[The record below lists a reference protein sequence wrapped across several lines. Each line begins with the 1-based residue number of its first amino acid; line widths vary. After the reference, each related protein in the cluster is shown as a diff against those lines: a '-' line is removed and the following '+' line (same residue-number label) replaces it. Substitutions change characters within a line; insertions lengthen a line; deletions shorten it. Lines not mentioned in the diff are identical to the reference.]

1 MNIDLPPDDLKPQA
15 VLPEEPTFDDEPTGG
30 VVENADGS
38 ATVLDQEEPESET
51 SDNFYENLAEKLK
64 DSELAPLASDLL
76 EKIEMDR
83 ESRKKRDEQY
93 EEGLRRTGLGNDAP
107 GGAQFEGAS
116 RVVHPLL
123 AEACI
128 DFSARTMKELFPP
141 KGPVKS
147 HIIGKSDKD
156 KLQQARIKTDAL
168 NWQLTK
174 QMREYREEMEQLTT
188 QEPMGGSQYLKFWH
202 DADSKRHRVE
212 FVPVDML
219 LLPYAASG
227 LYSSERVTHVQDIT
241 RFTFEQ
247 RVNSG
252 LYREVEG
259 LGDPSFPDKTRS
271 EAANEKIEGKE
282 EDPYNEDG
290 LRRVFEIYVY
300 HQFDKDK
307 RAVPYIVHID
317 DYSEEVLGVYR
328 NWEESDERCEKLD
341 WLVEFKFIPWRGA
354 YGIGLPHLI
363 GGIAGALTGALRA
376 LLDSAHINNAATMLK
391 LKGIRGS
398 GENTQVEVTQVCE
411 VEAPPQVDDIRKVA
425 MPMPFNPPSPVLFQ
439 LLGFLTDAGK
449 GVVATSEE
457 KIADATSNMPV
468 GTALALIEQGSQVY
482 SSIHSRHHFAQQRA
496 LDIICRLNRMYPEV
510 LEEVSE
516 ALKEQITPEMFD
528 DLSGVEPVSDP
539 NIFSE
544 AQRYAQ
550 IQAVTQ
556 VLANPALQGKA
567 NQTALARITLQRLRF
582 DQIDEVLP
590 EDPEPQ
596 NTDPVNENVF
606 ATKGLPLA
614 AFMEQDH
621 LGHLI
626 THMTFCASPIYGS
639 NPMLAVP
646 TVPALLA
653 HAKEHLVMFYSIH
666 MKAAMSAIAEIH
678 QMSGG
683 TGENTD
689 AVKHAIALAE
699 REIATQLAPIMP
711 MIQQAQQTSMQSA
724 PKPPMDP
731 ASQVALQLGQAEI
744 ARKTELDKAT
754 LQMQGAASQAKA
766 AAEQAKQQMAASAE
780 QQKAMGAAQQAQA
793 ENARIQQQQQFD
805 QWIEQQTRQQEAS
818 HNEFI
823 QQMELLKNKQDNEQ
837 HQMTELMKNNQDNQ
851 TAILIERMKE
861 GLAQSQATAADQQTS
876 LSSGLQDTMGP
887 LIQAMSQQFEKM
899 SSGQEVLSQ
908 AVLGL
913 HKLHAAPKMIVR
925 DPVTGKPIGIKS
937 QMEQ

>member
-1 MNIDLPPDDLKPQA
+1 MKIDLPTDDERPMAQMPPDA
-15 VLPEEPTFDDEPTGG
+15 PELDIEPTGG

-38 ATVLDQEEPESET
+38 ATVLEQQEPESEA

-64 DSELAPLASDLL
+64 DSELTPLASDLL
-76 EKIEMDR
+76 EKIELDKKSR
-83 ESRKKRDEQY
+83 EKRDEQY

-107 GGAQFEGAS
+107 GGATFEGAS
-116 RVVHPLL
+116 KVVHPLL
-123 AEACI
+123 AESCI

-141 KGPVKS
+141 RGPVRS
-147 HIIGKSDKD
+147 HLPGKSDKK
-156 KLQQARIKTDAL
+156 KLEEAELKCKVL
-168 NWQLTK
+168 NWQLMK
-174 QMREYREEMEQLTT
+174 QMPEYREEMEQLTT
-188 QEPMGGSQYLKFWH
+188 QEPMGGSQYIKFWH
-202 DADSKRHRVE
+202 DADTKRHRAE
-212 FVPVDML
+212 FVPIDML

-227 LYSSERVTHVQDIT
+227 LYTSERVTHMQDIT

-247 RVNSG
+247 RVQSG
-252 LYREVEG
+252 LYRDLELTTKGESS
-259 LGDPSFPDKTRS
+259 PAFPEKTRP
-271 EAANEKIEGKE
+271 EAANERIEGKS

-290 LRRVFEIYVY
+290 LRRVYEIYVY

-341 WLVEFKFIPWRGA
+341 WLVEYKFIPWRGA

-363 GGIAGALTGALRA
+363 GGLAGSLTGALRA

-411 VEAPPQVDDIRKVA
+411 VEAPPQVDDIRKIA

-449 GVVATSEE
+449 GVVNTAEE
-457 KIADATSNMPV
+457 RIADASNSMPV
-468 GTALALIEQGSQVY
+468 GTAMALIEQGSQVF
-482 SSIHSRHHFAQQRA
+482 SSIHSRHHFAQQRS
-496 LDIICRLNRMYPEV
+496 LNILCRLNRMYPEV
-510 LEEVSE
+510 LEEVGE
-516 ALKEQITPEMFD
+516 ALDEQIDPAMFD

-544 AQRYAQ
+544 TQRYAQ

-556 VLANPALQGKA
+556 VLSNPALQGKT
-567 NQTALARITLQRLRF
+567 NQVALARITLQRLKF

-596 NTDPVNENVF
+596 QTDPVNENVF
-606 ATKGLPLA
+606 ATKGLPIA

-621 LGHLI
+621 IGHMIVHL
-626 THMTFCASPIYGS
+626 TFCASPIFGA
-639 NPMLAVP
+639 NPLMTIP

-653 HAKEHLVMFYSIH
+653 HCKEHLAMFYSQH
-666 MKAAMSAIAEIH
+666 SQAAMSAIGEIH
-678 QMSGG
+678 QMQGG
-683 TGENTD
+683 AGDNAE

-699 REIATQLAPIMP
+699 HEIAAQLAPIMP
-711 MIQQAQQTSMQSA
+711 MLQEAQKMSAAAA

-731 ASQVALQLGQAEI
+731 SSQVALQLGQAEI
-744 ARKTELDKAT
+744 ERKTKMDQAT
-754 LQMQGAASQAKA
+754 MQMNGAAAQAKA
-766 AAEQAKQQMAASAE
+766 AAEQAKSQMDGMMKAQEAQRIDQ
-780 QQKAMGAAQQAQA
+780 QQK
-793 ENARIQQQQQFD
+793 F
-805 QWIEQQTRQQEAS
+805 EQYIA
-818 HNEFI
+818 
-823 QQMELLKNKQDNEQ
+823 QMEARQTAESEKLRAQVEVMKNDANNKQ

-861 GLAQSQATAADQQTS
+861 GIAQSAAAAEAKSPQSPVNVS
-876 LSSGLQDTMGP
+876 LGDTMGP
-887 LIQAMSQQFEKM
+887 LIEAMKQEFSKV
-899 SSGQEVLSQ
+899 SSGQEAMSQ
-908 AVLGL
+908 AITGL
-913 HKLHAAPKMIVR
+913 HKLHSAPKMIVR
-925 DPVTGKPIGIKS
+925 DAAGRPIGIQSKLES
-937 QMEQ
+937 